1 MFSSPAGRRV
11 LRSTTVLRVDGNA
24 VVAQPVLAEG
34 ESIELVLSWDGDVVP
49 LRPGQVAD
57 WLAATET
64 YWRRWIAGS
73 RYQGR
78 YREMVERSALVLKML
93 VHDPTGPW
101 SPPPQRRRRNRSAA
115 AATGTTGT
123 PGSATPHSPCMR

>member
-1 MFSSPAGRRV
+1 MFSSPAGRLV
-11 LRSTTVLRVDGNA
+11 LRSTTPLRVDGNA

-93 VHDPTGPW
+93 VHDPTGALVAAPN
-101 SPPPQRRRRNRSAA
+101 RCRNRSAA